1 MISIKNIRAINKK
14 AASSLLTVGLL
25 GFLAGHFSYDNQ
37 SEHALSAVSTPSL
50 SSSPISGQLAYTC
63 PMHPDV
69 ISDRP
74 GDCPVCGMP
83 LVAHQHDHT
92 QHDQSFPAVRISPTV
107 AHNLGVSLA
116 QVSTGKM
123 QHYVE
128 TIGKITRIDPTARQ
142 IITPPIQGELVY
154 IVDKYDDD
162 EVTKGELLFSI
173 ASPELFTLQEQY
185 QQAFLSD
192 DTTAAT
198 LLMPRLQKHGLTA
211 EQISQ
216 LQHGHAAELPVHVYA
231 QEEGYI
237 FSRRSAIGDNI
248 PTGFTVFNLSGSGQ
262 TAEVTAEIFERQWG
276 WVKVNQTA
284 NMTVRGIPG
293 ISFVG
298 KVVRV
303 EPPVGYT
310 TRSLEI
316 KIKFKTDNP
325 GLSQSMFAHIS
336 IAAQSRNHVLQ
347 VPQDAVIKTG
357 DGDRVVRVLADG
369 HYQPVAVVS
378 GEQSAGMIEIRS
390 GLKENDTVVTS
401 GQFLID
407 SESNLQADFLRMSN
421 SRSPS
426 SFKDDA
432 L

>member
-1 MISIKNIRAINKK
+1 MISTKNIRHLNIKT
-14 AASSLLTVGLL
+14 ASSLLTVGLL
-25 GFLAGHFSYDNQ
+25 GFLAGHFSSDKQ
-37 SEHALSAVSTPSL
+37 SEQTFSALSSHSL
-50 SSSPISGQLAYTC
+50 PSSPKTGQLSYTC

-74 GDCPVCGMP
+74 GDCPICGMP
-83 LVAHQHDHT
+83 LVAHQHDNT
-92 QHDQSFPAVRISPTV
+92 QHDQDFPAVRISPTV

-116 QVSTGKM
+116 QVTTGKM

-142 IITPPIQGELVY
+142 IVTPPMQGELVY

-162 EVTKGELLFSI
+162 EVAKGELLFSI
-173 ASPELFTLQEQY
+173 ASPELFALQKQY
-185 QQAFLSD
+185 QQAFIND
-192 DTTAAT
+192 DKTTAALLIPT
-198 LLMPRLQKHGLTA
+198 LQSHGLTA

-216 LQHGHAAELPVHVYA
+216 IQQGQATELPVHVHA

-237 FSRRSAIGDNI
+237 FSRRGAIGDNI
-248 PTGFTVFNLSGSGQ
+248 PTGFTVFNLSGSSQ
-262 TAEVTAEIFERQWG
+262 VVEVTAEIFERQWG
-276 WVKVNQTA
+276 WVKTNQSA
-284 NMTVRGIPG
+284 SMTVRGIPG
-293 ISFVG
+293 VSFTG

-316 KIKFKTDNP
+316 KIKFRTDNP

-336 IAAQSRNHVLQ
+336 IAAQSRNNILQ
-347 VPQDAVIKTG
+347 VPQDAVIRTG
-357 DGDRVVRVLADG
+357 DGDRVVRVLANG
-369 HYQPVAVVS
+369 SYQPVSVVS
-378 GEQSAGMIEIRS
+378 GEQSAGMTEIRS

-407 SESNLQADFLRMSN
+407 SESNLQADFLRMS
-421 SRSPS
+421 STRSPS
-426 SFKDDA
+426 SLKE
-432 L
+432 